1 MQQKIVI
8 TGGPGTGKTTLL
20 QSLKKRGFHC
30 MDEIS
35 REIILKARENGIEH
49 LFLKNPLAF
58 SEILVKKRKE
68 QFSDALKSTHD
79 LIFFDRGNPDIEAYL
94 NFKKQKHTF
103 PFVEMNKTSTYDKI
117 FITPPWQEIHTTDN
131 ERYETFSET
140 KKIHTELENTY
151 TKLGYKTIS
160 IPFGTPL
167 QRVEFL
173 LQQLDTRL

>member
-20 QSLKKRGFHC
+20 HSLKKRGFHC

-35 REIILKARENGIEH
+35 REITLKARKNGIEH
-49 LFLKNPLAF
+49 LFLKNPLLF
-58 SEILVKKRKE
+58 SEILLEKRKK
-68 QFSDALKSTHD
+68 QYSKALQSSHD
-79 LIFFDRGNPDIEAYL
+79 HVFFDRGIPDIEAYL
-94 NFKKQKHTF
+94 NLKKQEHTF
-103 PFVEMNKTSTYDKI
+103 PFFEINKSSKYDKI

-131 ERYETFSET
+131 ERYESFSET

>member
-49 LFLKNPLAF
+49 LFLKNPLVF

-79 LIFFDRGNPDIEAYL
+79 LIFFDRGIPDIEAYL

-151 TKLGYKTIS
+151 TKLGYKPIS
-160 IPFGTPL
+160 VPFGTPL
-167 QRVEFL
+167 QRIHFV
-173 LQQLDTRL
+173 LQQLHISQ